1 MMSSASGNNI
11 LIKKLQSDITE
22 IKNDLEFIKAQL
34 SDISQH
40 FINNKK
46 GTDKKEVEEWI
57 KDEES
62 IGWRIW

>member
-1 MMSSASGNNI
+1 MSSASGNNI
-11 LIKKLQSDITE
+11 LIKNIQSDITE
-22 IKNDLEFIKAQL
+22 LKNDLEFIKAQL
-34 SDISQH
+34 SDISQY

-46 GTDKKEVEEWI
+46 VTEKKEVEEWI

>member
-46 GTDKKEVEEWI
+46 VTEKKDTEEWI